1 MQPLSREVRE
11 ALKRRHPG
19 LRDET
24 IDRAEELLALR
35 VQLDPERHAG
45 RIAEL
50 DRERAALLAREMP
63 HYREV
68 VHEAARASSRRTP
81 ESPQE
86 PDVTVTPAP
95 PGGATE
101 APRPSPPGLQ
111 APKGLFRRPV
121 PPEPPRREPE
131 A

>member
-35 VQLDPERHAG
+35 AQLDPERHAG

-50 DRERAALLAREMP
+50 DRERAALLEREMP

-68 VHEAARASSRRTP
+68 VQRAARASFRP
-81 ESPQE
+81 APDSPQE

-95 PGGATE
+95 PDDATR
-101 APRPSPPGLQ
+101 ASRPAPPGLRP
-111 APKGLFRRPV
+111 PKGFFRRPV
-121 PPEPPRREPE
+121 PPEPRREPE
-131 A
+131 D